1 MAYGEMSPGEHKF
14 SLLGARPRV
23 VDCHSKQAT
32 CGLVFF
38 CYTCDCVRIN
48 CLTHVTIINIIRI
61 TQNIYFLNTLKK

>member
-38 CYTCDCVRIN
+38 VIHVIACV
-48 CLTHVTIINIIRI
+48 LTA
-61 TQNIYFLNTLKK
+61 